1 MQKQFKVLNPV
12 KENAC
17 TSVRI
22 RADQYSSE
30 WLLMLPNA
38 SWLGLVLGSSSP
50 HAKSKA
56 RAFCLS
62 RWFLC
67 ASDSPSWQ
75 AGKPLNGGCWCLD
88 LLCKNLRELLSC
100 GGPAVAHATF
110 LILLPTKT
118 PSLLATGTKT
128 IWVESEPIMLVPADL
143 PILQLPSWQHS
154 TVSLALGAPR
164 DRISY
169 CIGLPH
175 APQAHSFQ
183 TRRSSGENSLMRV
196 KIVPWQLIEDVI
208 LCHLMWVSCDTM
220 SFDVRPVLMKLMQP
234 VQMYSNSEIW
244 MLIVWWWPNS
254 LDCNRLSNTKSW
266 FLMLWW
272 RYSPSDCTD
281 LSNT

>member
-1 MQKQFKVLNPV
+1 MQQQFMVLNPV

-17 TSVRI
+17 TSWRI

-30 WLLMLPNA
+30 WLLMLSIA

-50 HAKSKA
+50 HEKSKA

-118 PSLLATGTKT
+118 PSLFAAGTKT

-154 TVSLALGAPR
+154 TASLALGAPR

-175 APQAHSFQ
+175 TPQAHSFQ
-183 TRRSSGENSLMRV
+183 IRRSSGENSLMRV
-196 KIVPWQLIEDVI
+196 KIVPWQQIEDVM
-208 LCHLMWVSCDTM
+208 LCHLMWVSHDTM
-220 SFDVRPVLMKLMQP
+220 SFDVRPVLLMKQMRT

-244 MLIVWWWPNS
+244 VLLVWWPNS
-254 LDCNRLSNTKSW
+254 SDCNRLSNTKSW